1 MDVPGLL
8 IRRSRLIIVLLLF
21 LLARRRYEIIL
32 ITNSGLFRTFVLA
45 WLGML
50 CISLY
55 FTPFDL
61 PCPLLSSLISRDP
74 GTTFGILQFRYRAS
88 ACASMHTARYC
99 FTISVCPS
107 VRHTVVLYLNEC
119 IHRPTFQAFGRGIT
133 VVFRIHCSYKI
144 PMVTPQHW

>member
-32 ITNSGLFRTFVLA
+32 ITNSGLFRTVVLA

-50 CISLY
+50 RISLY

-61 PCPLLSSLISRDP
+61 ACPLLSSLISRDP

-88 ACASMHTARYC
+88 AAVSMR
-99 FTISVCPS
+99 
-107 VRHTVVLYLNEC
+107 
-119 IHRPTFQAFGRGIT
+119 
-133 VVFRIHCSYKI
+133 
-144 PMVTPQHW
+144 